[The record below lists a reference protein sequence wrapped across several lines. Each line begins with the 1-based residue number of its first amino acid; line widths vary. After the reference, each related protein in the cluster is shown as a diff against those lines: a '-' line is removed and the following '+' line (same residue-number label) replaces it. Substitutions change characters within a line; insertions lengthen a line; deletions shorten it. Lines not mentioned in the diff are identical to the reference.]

1 MSRPWPRWL
10 SPVILRA
17 AAWRSASTRHLA
29 RRQGVRW
36 LARAP
41 RDEALGPLTR
51 ALADPHPLVRAAA
64 AEALAAHGAREAA
77 PAILAAI
84 EEGLGNA
91 YLQATLW
98 ESLGRI
104 AGEEIPSDPLE
115 DENETRQR
123 ISRWR
128 ARFPASPT

>member
-1 MSRPWPRWL
+1 MNRPWPRWL
-10 SPVILRA
+10 SPFLFRA
-17 AAWRSASTRHLA
+17 AAWRSASSSHLA

-36 LARAP
+36 LAHAP
-41 RDEALGPLTR
+41 SEGALGLLTR

-64 AEALAAHGAREAA
+64 AETLALHGAREAA
-77 PAILAAI
+77 RPILAAI

-104 AGEEIPSDPLE
+104 AGEEIPFDPVE
-115 DENETRQR
+115 EENETRRR
-123 ISRWR
+123 IAEWR
-128 ARFPASPT
+128 RKLVVRDA